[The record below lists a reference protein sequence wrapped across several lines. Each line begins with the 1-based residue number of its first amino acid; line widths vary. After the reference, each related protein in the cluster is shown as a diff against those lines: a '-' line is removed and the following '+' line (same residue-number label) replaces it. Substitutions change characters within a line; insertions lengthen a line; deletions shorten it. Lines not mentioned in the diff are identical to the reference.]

1 MARRARSVAISSLP
15 ASLIL
20 TPHEQK
26 HYRRYQ
32 RTQTPL
38 SAHQQGALP
47 SAHEY
52 TSFQCWFQR
61 RDSGYFSDEPLGGLA
76 AYLQTRD
83 ENLAELCR
91 HALHP
96 SPQETKQNC
105 CPMCTVDMHMK
116 YMRLLKN
123 HIKGSDCKIQQE
135 ESTSDDRVVNAW
147 RAGRLSLVQIVSF
160 LEKRAAEEDAWTKR
174 NPDASIADAK
184 TAEQAL
190 QMYNT
195 AIEQD
200 TLATSSEP
208 SLGDNLSFDS
218 SISSFSSSVSSRS
231 SDSAKPRR
239 TVCFDADTSFTLGRP
254 QHYYHRLSPR
264 YEAGKYAIAEPSNLA
279 IESTANT
286 VGASGTSALLS
297 PIHDSGCVSFDD
309 ANDADEEDTSDEDHL
324 PEQKHAPSHA
334 AAIDRPNQ
342 EDDANDA
349 DEEGICKSN
358 HSRPYAAA
366 ISRLHEGSQ
375 TPTPAHPADA
385 MSDSESSDSDSDR
398 DSDEDDDEDE
408 EDESE
413 FELEEDTSYIVFG

>member
-1 MARRARSVAISSLP
+1 
-15 ASLIL
+15 
-20 TPHEQK
+20 
-26 HYRRYQ
+26 
-32 RTQTPL
+32 
-38 SAHQQGALP
+38 
-47 SAHEY
+47 
-52 TSFQCWFQR
+52 
-61 RDSGYFSDEPLGGLA
+61 
-76 AYLQTRD
+76 
-83 ENLAELCR
+83 
-91 HALHP
+91 
-96 SPQETKQNC
+96 
-105 CPMCTVDMHMK
+105 MCTVDMHMK

-200 TLATSSEP
+200 TLATSSGP
-208 SLGDNLSFDS
+208 SLGGNLSFDS

-286 VGASGTSALLS
+286 VGASETSALLS

-309 ANDADEEDTSDEDHL
+309 ANDADEEDNSDEDHL

-349 DEEGICKSN
+349 DEEEICKSN

-366 ISRLHEGSQ
+366 ISRLHKGRQ
-375 TPTPAHPADA
+375 TPTPAHPADD

-398 DSDEDDDEDE
+398 NSDEDDDEDE